1 MKKADELT
9 SILEVGIALS
19 KEKNRNELFNII
31 LERSMEICNC
41 DAGTLYLYEDNS
53 LKFHIMKTLSLG
65 IDKGGDK
72 GEIDLPPVPMKEEN
86 ICAYSALHM
95 VPLNIP
101 DIRKSDAFDFSGP
114 KKYDAITGYHTRS
127 MMAIPLVNDDNMVV
141 GVLQFLNAMDDEGN
155 VIAFS
160 ESLEQVVYALA
171 SQTAIAITNM
181 RYQEELKTQMWSFTE
196 AMAEAIDA
204 RTPYNASHTRNVA
217 KYCGLMADYINKLH
231 DEGKEE
237 NYFSKGR
244 KEQLV
249 MGALMHDIGKL
260 VIPLE
265 VMNKATRLDG
275 REKDIKD
282 RLEKFRL
289 KSEIK
294 FLKGITDKDSF
305 EKESGR
311 VDEALEI
318 IDKVNG
324 AGFVDDDLRARLLR
338 VLEYTF
344 EDGDERKPFFT
355 EEDKTNLL
363 VVKGT
368 LTAEERK
375 IMESHVLMTERILKK
390 VHFIGYFKESPTW
403 AVQHHECLNGKGYPY
418 GLSEKDLKLE
428 ARIVAVADI
437 CDALLATDR
446 PYKKPLPREKAFAIM
461 KDMAKNGN
469 IEDKLVD
476 YLFECI

>member
-1 MKKADELT
+1 M
-9 SILEVGIALS
+9 
-19 KEKNRNELFNII
+19 
-31 LERSMEICNC
+31 
-41 DAGTLYLYEDNS
+41 
-53 LKFHIMKTLSLG
+53 
-65 IDKGGDK
+65 
-72 GEIDLPPVPMKEEN
+72 
-86 ICAYSALHM
+86 
-95 VPLNIP
+95 
-101 DIRKSDAFDFSGP
+101 
-114 KKYDAITGYHTRS
+114 
-127 MMAIPLVNDDNMVV
+127 
-141 GVLQFLNAMDDEGN
+141 
-155 VIAFS
+155 
-160 ESLEQVVYALA
+160 
-171 SQTAIAITNM
+171 
-181 RYQEELKTQMWSFTE
+181 
-196 AMAEAIDA
+196 
-204 RTPYNASHTRNVA
+204 
-217 KYCGLMADYINKLH
+217 
-231 DEGKEE
+231 
-237 NYFSKGR
+237 
-244 KEQLV
+244 
-249 MGALMHDIGKL
+249 
-260 VIPLE
+260 
-265 VMNKATRLDG
+265 
-275 REKDIKD
+275 
-282 RLEKFRL
+282 
-289 KSEIK
+289 
-294 FLKGITDKDSF
+294 
-305 EKESGR
+305 
-311 VDEALEI
+311 EI

-344 EDGDERKPFFT
+344 EDGDELMPFFT